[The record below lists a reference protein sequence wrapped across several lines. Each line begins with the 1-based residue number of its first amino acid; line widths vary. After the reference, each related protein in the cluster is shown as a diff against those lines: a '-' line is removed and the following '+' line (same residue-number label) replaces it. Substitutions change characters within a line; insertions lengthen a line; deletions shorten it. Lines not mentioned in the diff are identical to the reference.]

1 MFYCNKCA
9 EKKGY
14 PITIGRSQGTCELC
28 GSKASCNDMPS
39 SKLPIPPTPKLN
51 QEIEDIAWQVFQDR
65 LGLKFKKSLTSKQ
78 KKEITDV
85 ISYEYYRKEAT
96 KIYENREKKKQK
108 AVLNKKYPI
117 IDVPASGKSEWYGGA
132 FTLCFVYSKYKG
144 NFILRG
150 YVKEVEEY
158 LKKNHTHY
166 FYNKS
171 LWYHGFNRDIWGFW
185 KDGIGI
191 FEPNRCSKIY
201 KGKEKWK
208 FQVRQY
214 GYLFNEE
221 MKDTKEETLYFKRFP
236 KHWIPEFDKL

>member
-1 MFYCNKCA
+1 MGIKFKNDISIK
-9 EKKGY
+9 EKK
-14 PITIGRSQGTCELC
+14 
-28 GSKASCNDMPS
+28 K
-39 SKLPIPPTPKLN
+39 
-51 QEIEDIAWQVFQDR
+51 
-65 LGLKFKKSLTSKQ
+65 
-78 KKEITDV
+78 ITDV
-85 ISYEYYRKEAT
+85 MDYEHYIEKAI

-158 LKKNHTHY
+158 LKKNYTHY

-171 LWYHGFNRDIWGFW
+171 LWYRGFNRDIWGFW

-191 FEPNRCSKIY
+191 FEPNRRSKTY
-201 KGKEKWK
+201 KGKDRWK

-221 MKDTKEETLYFKRFP
+221 MKDTKEETLYFKRLP
-236 KHWIPEFDKL
+236 KHWISEFDKL